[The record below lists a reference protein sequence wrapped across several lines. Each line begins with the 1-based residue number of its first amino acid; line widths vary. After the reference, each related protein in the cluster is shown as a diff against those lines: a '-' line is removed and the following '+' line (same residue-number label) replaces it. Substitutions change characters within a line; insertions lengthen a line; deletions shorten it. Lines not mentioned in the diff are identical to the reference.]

1 MAGFFGP
8 NASLEMNP
16 NNEINL
22 NNVGT
27 AALGCPGELARRAFG
42 EVSDLGISGGDL
54 KAWASQKDLPYP
66 CESAKSVA
74 KKKSPA

>member
-42 EVSDLGISGGDL
+42 EVSDLGISGGGPQSMGFPKRFAL
-54 KAWASQKDLPYP
+54 
-66 CESAKSVA
+66 SV
-74 KKKSPA
+74 